1 MILVLD
7 KMKADLEDDANMKY
21 LQIFQ
26 YICNRETISDLDVEA
41 IKKVKS
47 NLWFQ
52 LVECLYTQLAKKNP
66 IVKSIT
72 SAMMVQTCNIIF
84 HEFSKQLQEVQPSRD
99 QSESVMS
106 DESKSGPQVAFRE

>member
-47 NLWFQ
+47 NL
-52 LVECLYTQLAKKNP
+52 
-66 IVKSIT
+66 
-72 SAMMVQTCNIIF
+72 
-84 HEFSKQLQEVQPSRD
+84 
-99 QSESVMS
+99 
-106 DESKSGPQVAFRE
+106 